1 MDPFTHMI
9 DHFSKKRKTYN
20 QNLSWY
26 ASVIEIWLTD
36 SSDLAALTLS
46 TCCCMS
52 CSLLLPL
59 PIKYAGF
66 EGIER
71 MRELLLSMS
80 ATEAM
85 VGLSTTFS

>member
-9 DHFSKKRKTYN
+9 DHFSKKEKLITKICRGYG
-20 QNLSWY
+20 
-26 ASVIEIWLTD
+26 SVIEIWFAD
-36 SSDLAALTLS
+36 SSDLVAVTLS

-52 CSLLLPL
+52 CSLLLPF

-71 MRELLLSMS
+71 VRELLLSMS

>member
-1 MDPFTHMI
+1 M
-9 DHFSKKRKTYN
+9 SG
-20 QNLSWY
+20 
-26 ASVIEIWLTD
+26 SVL
-36 SSDLAALTLS
+36 LA
-46 TCCCMS
+46 
-52 CSLLLPL
+52 L

-71 MRELLLSMS
+71 VRELLLSIS